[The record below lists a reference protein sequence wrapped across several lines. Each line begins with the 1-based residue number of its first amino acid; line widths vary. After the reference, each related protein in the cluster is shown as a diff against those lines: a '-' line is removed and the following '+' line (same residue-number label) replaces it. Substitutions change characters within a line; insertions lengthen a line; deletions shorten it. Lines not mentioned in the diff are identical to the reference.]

1 MRKAFVALSML
12 AAIALLAQNAGPG
25 RRRGGMPAP
34 RNLKV
39 IKPEEIRA
47 VMESFVMGTGR
58 KCLDCHV
65 EGDFGSDENN
75 KKVVAR
81 KMLEMVRQ
89 INTNTFN
96 GSEKVTC
103 YTCHRG
109 ANTPATPARRRNRIR
124 NRLLSSAADRRGR
137 TAHSEFSGSV
147 REGA

>member
-1 MRKAFVALSML
+1 MRKAFVALSVL
-12 AAIALLAQNAGPG
+12 AAVALLAQDAPPGLGPG
-25 RRRGGMPAP
+25 RGRGGMPAP

-47 VMESFVMGTGR
+47 VMGSFVMGTGL

-65 EGDFGSDENN
+65 EGDFGSDEKS

-81 KMLEMVRQ
+81 KMLEMVRG

-109 ANTPATPARRRNRIR
+109 ESQPKSPA
-124 NRLLSSAADRRGR
+124 
-137 TAHSEFSGSV
+137 E
-147 REGA
+147 